1 MNWDLISVLIFY
13 LLLLVVY
20 YKFKNKFE
28 NQGLLVLY
36 KTKLGLNLMDKI
48 SKKFPRIV
56 TFLSYTGI
64 IVGFS
69 GMAFILYFLI
79 KETIKLILVPGTP
92 SALAP
97 VLPGISIPGVPTL
110 SFWHWIITIFIA
122 AGIHEFAHGVV
133 ARNINV
139 PIKSSGFAFLGPLL
153 AAFVEPDE
161 KIMEKKPIL
170 KQLAVFA
177 AGPFSNILLGIFVLL
192 AMMFIFAPF
201 LGMIYDSNGISVS
214 GFIEDSA
221 MNQSGIELP
230 FTIISLNDNQ
240 VLTIKDFV
248 NETSYLNPGDEIVV
262 GTDKGDYNIVLGN
275 NPENESLPYF
285 GIIGLQENLIL
296 KDNLSFLN
304 PIEGVFEWFQL
315 LFMWLFLISVGVGLF
330 NLLPL
335 GPVDGGRMI
344 YSLGLVFFS
353 EKVAKRILLFAS
365 LVCLALIIINMIPW
379 IEKLI
384 IFIWGILI
392 LVFTL
397 L

>member
-192 AMMFIFAPF
+192 AMMFIFTPF

-240 VLTIKDFV
+240 ILTIKDFV

-304 PIEGVFEWFQL
+304 PIEGIFEWFQL

-344 YSLGLVFFS
+344 YSLGLIFFS

-384 IFIWGILI
+384 NFIWGILI

>member
-240 VLTIKDFV
+240 ILTIKDFV

-296 KDNLSFLN
+296 N
-304 PIEGVFEWFQL
+304 
-315 LFMWLFLISVGVGLF
+315 
-330 NLLPL
+330 
-335 GPVDGGRMI
+335 
-344 YSLGLVFFS
+344 
-353 EKVAKRILLFAS
+353 
-365 LVCLALIIINMIPW
+365 
-379 IEKLI
+379 
-384 IFIWGILI
+384 
-392 LVFTL
+392 
-397 L
+397 

>member
-192 AMMFIFAPF
+192 AMMFIFTPF

-240 VLTIKDFV
+240 ILTIKDFV

-304 PIEGVFEWFQL
+304 PIEGGFEWFQL

-344 YSLGLVFFS
+344 YSLGLIFFS

-384 IFIWGILI
+384 NFIWGILI

>member
-304 PIEGVFEWFQL
+304 PIEGIFEWFQL

-353 EKVAKRILLFAS
+353 EKVAKRIFLFAS

>member
-304 PIEGVFEWFQL
+304 PIEGIFEWFQL

>member
-304 PIEGVFEWFQL
+304 PIEGGFEWFQL

-344 YSLGLVFFS
+344 YSLGLIFFS

>member
-139 PIKSSGFAFLGPLL
+139 PIKSSVFAFLGPLL

-240 VLTIKDFV
+240 ILTIKDFV

-304 PIEGVFEWFQL
+304 PIEGGFEWFQL

-344 YSLGLVFFS
+344 YSLGLIFFS

-384 IFIWGILI
+384 NFIWGILI

-397 L
+397 

>member
-240 VLTIKDFV
+240 ILTIKDFV

-304 PIEGVFEWFQL
+304 PIEGIFEWFQL

-344 YSLGLVFFS
+344 YSLGLIFFS

-384 IFIWGILI
+384 NFIWGILI